1 VSHVCIRHSI
11 ALFLGLVTLVGC
23 ASLAPQLDPPKVSLI
38 SLRNLPSE
46 GGAPRFEIKLRVIN
60 PNKQSL
66 NIAGISY
73 SIALLDKELVTGV
86 TKDVPPIEGYGEGI
100 VTLNAEVQLLQ
111 LLRLAATLGTTRS
124 EPLVYRF
131 SAKIDF
137 IGFMPTLRL
146 EESGEITIK

>member
-1 VSHVCIRHSI
+1 MSHVCIRHSI

-111 LLRLAATLGTTRS
+111 LLRLGATLGTTRS

>member
-1 VSHVCIRHSI
+1 M
-11 ALFLGLVTLVGC
+11 
-23 ASLAPQLDPPKVSLI
+23 
-38 SLRNLPSE
+38 
-46 GGAPRFEIKLRVIN
+46 IN

-111 LLRLAATLGTTRS
+111 LLRLGATLGTTRS

>member
-1 VSHVCIRHSI
+1 VSHVCIRNSI
-11 ALFLGLVTLVGC
+11 ALFLSLVTLVGC
-23 ASLAPQLDPPKVSLI
+23 ASLAPALDPPKISLM

-46 GGAPRFEIKLRVIN
+46 GGAPRFEIKLKIIN

-66 NIAGISY
+66 DIAGISY

-86 TKDVPPIEGYGEGI
+86 TRDVPPIEAYGEGI
-100 VTLNAEVQLLQ
+100 VTLNADVQLLQ
-111 LLRLAATLGTTRS
+111 LLRLVATMGTTRS

-137 IGFMPTLRL
+137 IGFMRTQRL
-146 EESGEITIK
+146 EESGEITIN